1 MSAPIRFLVL
11 LVAGWA
17 GVRAASLGMIPGID
31 TGYAK
36 SLPWAEA
43 KPPAVG
49 EVPLATE
56 FPPLPPVDAAYAQQW
71 TEQQQWA
78 EQQPMP
84 YPPALAP
91 AMAAVPVPAR
101 VPAAYYAYPY
111 MLPAAAPRE
120 PIPPRPE
127 WQLPSSDPVESPAF
141 YTPIEPIEKWEVAE
155 LEALPQAR
163 SSPVPQLV
171 TQPPG
176 KTRLDRLQLSSWALL
191 RGAPQPDAL
200 ANGGTL
206 GGSQAGARLLYAFNR
221 WAAASLRTTSSVGGS
236 RGAEVAG
243 GIRITPL
250 RSIPF
255 AITAERRQAISPHG
269 GGRSAFAL
277 FVEGGLYRRP
287 MPLDFNLDAYVQA
300 GIVGLKSRD
309 YFADGALAF
318 TRPIW
323 GRFSAG
329 FGVWGGI
336 QPGLYRIDAGPR
348 ISMRIRDNIHVHA
361 DWRQRLVGN
370 AEPASGPALTL
381 AADF

>member
-1 MSAPIRFLVL
+1 MSAPIRFLVV

-17 GVRAASLGMIPGID
+17 GVRAASLGMIPGIT

-36 SLPWAEA
+36 SLPWSESETAA
-43 KPPAVG
+43 AS
-49 EVPLATE
+49 EVPPATE
-56 FPPLPPVDAAYAQQW
+56 FAPLPPVDAGYA
-71 TEQQQWA
+71 QQWA

-84 YPPALAP
+84 YPPAMVPQMTP
-91 AMAAVPVPAR
+91 AMALAPLPAR
-101 VPAAYYAYPY
+101 IPAAYYPYPY
-111 MLPAAAPRE
+111 LVPAATPQH

-127 WQLPSSDPVESPAF
+127 WQLPSSDPADNPAF
-141 YTPIEPIEKWEVAE
+141 YAPVEPIEKWEVAE
-155 LEALPQAR
+155 LEAFPQAR
-163 SSPVPQLV
+163 SSPVPHV
-171 TQPPG
+171 VSQPAAKP
-176 KTRLDRLQLSSWALL
+176 RLDRLQLSSWALL
-191 RGAPQPDAL
+191 RGPPQPDAL

-206 GGSQAGARLLYAFNR
+206 GGSQAGARFLYAFNR
-221 WAAASLRTTSSVGGS
+221 WAAASLRTTSPVGGS

-243 GIRITPL
+243 GVRITPF

-287 MPLDFNLDAYVQA
+287 MPLDFNLDAYLQA

-318 TRPIW
+318 TRPVW
-323 GRFSAG
+323 DRFSAG
-329 FGVWGGI
+329 FGVWGGV
-336 QPGLYRIDAGPR
+336 QPGLYRVDAGPR
-348 ISMRIRDNIHVHA
+348 ISMRVRDNIHVHA
-361 DWRQRLVGN
+361 DWRQRLIGN